1 MVTVVSNYCQLS
13 QTQLCQTFAEKFTV
27 TEELLLSL
35 KKHLQLITNNN
46 EITPFIDNLHMK
58 KMTPLYFISLLLS
71 LTFIIFYQPWV
82 NALPPTPRHASP
94 EQLEKTVRYLTQTV
108 HPRSADNIDNLNR
121 SAEYIKEVFVSS
133 GARVTAQD
141 VPITGG
147 PYKNIVADYGPAD
160 GPLIIIGG
168 HYDSVSSYENDQLT
182 YTPGADDNA
191 SGVAGLLELARLL
204 QQQVPKTGVQLV
216 AYASEEPPFFRS
228 DEMGSAVH
236 AASLERPVKLMI
248 ALEMIGYYDSTPGSQ
263 DYPYPAMSWLYPD
276 RGDFIAVVGRMQD
289 INAVRQVKAA
299 LLSSRDLSVYSMN
312 APGFIPGID
321 FSDHL
326 NYWQHDIPA
335 IMITDTAFYRNKQYH
350 LPGDIADRL
359 NYQKMAQVVDGV
371 TTLLYNSK

>member
-1 MVTVVSNYCQLS
+1 MKKI
-13 QTQLCQTFAEKFTV
+13 TFPFFI
-27 TEELLLSL
+27 LFLLSL
-35 KKHLQLITNNN
+35 PLIV
-46 EITPFIDNLHMK
+46 
-58 KMTPLYFISLLLS
+58 
-71 LTFIIFYQPWV
+71 FYQPWV

-94 EQLEKTVRYLTQTV
+94 EQLEKTVRYFTQTV

-133 GARVTAQD
+133 GARVTVQD

-160 GPLIIIGG
+160 GSLIIIGA
-168 HYDSVSSYENDQLT
+168 HYDSATSYENDQLI

-204 QQQVPKTGVQLV
+204 QQQAPKTGVQLV
-216 AYASEEPPFFRS
+216 ASPFFRS

-248 ALEMIGYYDSTPGSQ
+248 ALEMIGYYDSASGSQ
-263 DYPYPAMSWLYPD
+263 DYPYSVMSWLYPD

-289 INAVRQVKAA
+289 ISAVRQVKSA
-299 LLSSRDLSVYSMN
+299 LLSATELPVYSIN

-326 NYWQHDIPA
+326 NYWQQDIPA
-335 IMITDTAFYRNKQYH
+335 VMITDTAFYRNKQYH
-350 LPGDIADRL
+350 QSGDTADRL
-359 NYQKMAQVVDGV
+359 NYQKMAQVIDGV
-371 TTLLYNSK
+371 ISLLHNSK

>member
-1 MVTVVSNYCQLS
+1 MKKIIIPFFIL
-13 QTQLCQTFAEKFTV
+13 F
-27 TEELLLSL
+27 LLSL
-35 KKHLQLITNNN
+35 PLIV
-46 EITPFIDNLHMK
+46 
-58 KMTPLYFISLLLS
+58 
-71 LTFIIFYQPWV
+71 FYQPWV

-94 EQLEKTVRYLTQTV
+94 EQLEKTVRYFTQTV

-133 GARVTAQD
+133 GARVTVQD

-147 PYKNIVADYGPAD
+147 PYKNIVADYDPAD
-160 GPLIIIGG
+160 GSLIIIGA
-168 HYDSVSSYENDQLT
+168 HYDSATSYENDQFI
-182 YTPGADDNA
+182 YTPGAVDNA

-204 QQQVPKTGVQLV
+204 QQQAPKTGVQLV

-248 ALEMIGYYDSTPGSQ
+248 ALEMIGYYDSASGSQ
-263 DYPYPAMSWLYPD
+263 DYPYSVMSWLYPA

-289 INAVRQVKAA
+289 ISAVRQVKSA
-299 LLSSRDLSVYSMN
+299 LLSATELPVYSIN

-326 NYWQHDIPA
+326 NYWQQDIPA
-335 IMITDTAFYRNKQYH
+335 VMITDTAFYRNKQYH
-350 LPGDIADRL
+350 QSGDTADRL
-359 NYQKMAQVVDGV
+359 NYQKMAQVIDGV
-371 TTLLYNSK
+371 ISLLHNSK

>member
-1 MVTVVSNYCQLS
+1 
-13 QTQLCQTFAEKFTV
+13 
-27 TEELLLSL
+27 
-35 KKHLQLITNNN
+35 
-46 EITPFIDNLHMK
+46 MK
-58 KMTPLYFISLLLS
+58 KINFAFIILFLFSLPL
-71 LTFIIFYQPWV
+71 IIFYQPWV
-82 NALPPTPRHASP
+82 NALPPMPRHASP

-121 SAEYIKEVFVSS
+121 SAEYIKEVFISN

-147 PYKNIVADYGPAD
+147 PYKNIVANYGPAD
-160 GPLIIIGG
+160 GPLIIIGA

-204 QQQVPKTGVQLV
+204 QQQTPGIGVQLV

-299 LLSSRDLSVYSMN
+299 LLSSGIYL
-312 APGFIPGID
+312 FI
-321 FSDHL
+321 L
-326 NYWQHDIPA
+326 
-335 IMITDTAFYRNKQYH
+335 
-350 LPGDIADRL
+350 
-359 NYQKMAQVVDGV
+359 
-371 TTLLYNSK
+371 

>member
-1 MVTVVSNYCQLS
+1 
-13 QTQLCQTFAEKFTV
+13 
-27 TEELLLSL
+27 
-35 KKHLQLITNNN
+35 
-46 EITPFIDNLHMK
+46 MK
-58 KMTPLYFISLLLS
+58 KIIFAFIILFVFLLPM
-71 LTFIIFYQPWV
+71 IIFYQPWV
-82 NALPPTPRHASP
+82 RALPPTPRHASP

-133 GARVTAQD
+133 GARVTSQD

-160 GPLIIIGG
+160 GPLIIIGA
-168 HYDSVSSYENDQLT
+168 HYDSASSYENDQLT

-204 QQQVPKTGVQLV
+204 HQQVPKTGVQLV

-236 AASLERPVKLMI
+236 AASLERPVRLMI
-248 ALEMIGYYDSTPGSQ
+248 ALEMIGYYDSAPGSQ

-335 IMITDTAFYRNKQYH
+335 VMITDTAFYRNKQYH
-350 LPGDIADRL
+350 LPGDTADRL

-371 TTLLYNSK
+371 ITLLYNSK

>member
-1 MVTVVSNYCQLS
+1 
-13 QTQLCQTFAEKFTV
+13 
-27 TEELLLSL
+27 
-35 KKHLQLITNNN
+35 
-46 EITPFIDNLHMK
+46 MK
-58 KMTPLYFISLLLS
+58 KINFAFIILFLFSLPL
-71 LTFIIFYQPWV
+71 IIFYQPWV

-121 SAEYIKEVFVSS
+121 SAEYIKEVFISN

-147 PYKNIVADYGPAD
+147 PNKNIVANYGPAD
-160 GPLIIIGG
+160 GPLIIIGA

-204 QQQVPKTGVQLV
+204 QQQTPGIGVQLV

-248 ALEMIGYYDSTPGSQ
+248 ALEMIGYYDSTPGLPLPGNVLALSR
-263 DYPYPAMSWLYPD
+263 SGRLYC
-276 RGDFIAVVGRMQD
+276 RGRQNAGYQRRSSGKSGIVV
-289 INAVRQVKAA
+289 I
-299 LLSSRDLSVYSMN
+299 
-312 APGFIPGID
+312 PGFIC
-321 FSDHL
+321 L
-326 NYWQHDIPA
+326 
-335 IMITDTAFYRNKQYH
+335 FYECPRFYS
-350 LPGDIADRL
+350 R
-359 NYQKMAQVVDGV
+359 Y
-371 TTLLYNSK
+371 

>member
-335 IMITDTAFYRNKQYH
+335 VMITDTAFYRNKQYH

>member
-1 MVTVVSNYCQLS
+1 
-13 QTQLCQTFAEKFTV
+13 
-27 TEELLLSL
+27 
-35 KKHLQLITNNN
+35 
-46 EITPFIDNLHMK
+46 MK
-58 KMTPLYFISLLLS
+58 KIIFAFIILFVFLLPM
-71 LTFIIFYQPWV
+71 IIFYQPWV
-82 NALPPTPRHASP
+82 NALPSTPRHASP

-133 GARVTAQD
+133 GARVTSQD

-160 GPLIIIGG
+160 GPLIIIGA
-168 HYDSVSSYENDQLT
+168 HYDSASSYENDQLT

-204 QQQVPKTGVQLV
+204 HQQVPKTGVQLV
-216 AYASEEPPFFRS
+216 AYASEEPHFFRS

-236 AASLERPVKLMI
+236 AASLEHPVKLMI
-248 ALEMIGYYDSTPGSQ
+248 AGDDWLLRLCAWKPELPLPGNVLALSR
-263 DYPYPAMSWLYPD
+263 SGRLYCL
-276 RGDFIAVVGRMQD
+276 VGRIQD
-289 INAVRQVKAA
+289 INAVRQVKTA

-312 APGFIPGID
+312 APWFINGIN
-321 FSDHL
+321 FSDRL

-335 IMITDTAFYRNKQYH
+335 VMITDTAFYRNKQNY

-359 NYQKMAQVVDGV
+359 NYQKMAQVADGV
-371 TTLLYNSK
+371 ITLLHNSK

>member
-1 MVTVVSNYCQLS
+1 M
-13 QTQLCQTFAEKFTV
+13 
-27 TEELLLSL
+27 
-35 KKHLQLITNNN
+35 
-46 EITPFIDNLHMK
+46 
-58 KMTPLYFISLLLS
+58 
-71 LTFIIFYQPWV
+71 
-82 NALPPTPRHASP
+82 
-94 EQLEKTVRYLTQTV
+94 
-108 HPRSADNIDNLNR
+108 
-121 SAEYIKEVFVSS
+121 
-133 GARVTAQD
+133 QD

-160 GPLIIIGG
+160 GSLIIIGA
-168 HYDSVSSYENDQLT
+168 HYDSATSYENDQLI

-204 QQQVPKTGVQLV
+204 QQQAPKTGVQLV

-248 ALEMIGYYDSTPGSQ
+248 ALEMIGYYDSASGSQ
-263 DYPYPAMSWLYPD
+263 DYPYSVMSWLYPD

-289 INAVRQVKAA
+289 ISAVRQVKSA
-299 LLSSRDLSVYSMN
+299 LLSATELPVYSIN

-326 NYWQHDIPA
+326 NYWQQDIPA

-350 LPGDIADRL
+350 QSGDTADRL
-359 NYQKMAQVVDGV
+359 NYQKMAQVIDGV
-371 TTLLYNSK
+371 ISLLHNSK

>member
-1 MVTVVSNYCQLS
+1 M
-13 QTQLCQTFAEKFTV
+13 
-27 TEELLLSL
+27 
-35 KKHLQLITNNN
+35 
-46 EITPFIDNLHMK
+46 
-58 KMTPLYFISLLLS
+58 
-71 LTFIIFYQPWV
+71 

-121 SAEYIKEVFVSS
+121 SAEYIKEVFISS

-141 VPITGG
+141 IPITGG
-147 PYKNIVADYGPAD
+147 PYKNIVANYGPAD
-160 GPLIIIGG
+160 GPLIIIGA

-204 QQQVPKTGVQLV
+204 QQQAPKTGVQLV

-248 ALEMIGYYDSTPGSQ
+248 ALEMIGYYDSTPGSRL
-263 DYPYPAMSWLYPD
+263 PIPGHVLALS
-276 RGDFIAVVGRMQD
+276 RSGDFIAVVGRMQD

-326 NYWQHDIPA
+326 NYWQYDIPA
-335 IMITDTAFYRNKQYH
+335 VMITDTAFYRNKQYH
-350 LPGDIADRL
+350 FPGDIADRL